1 VASTVPILSIFSAAT
16 AQHLSESTKTSSD
29 EDSARSKTKKK
40 KSDKSDENED
50 KRSKNVDETAVPVD
64 TYSVVKMVTATP
76 NVEASKTG
84 ISSETPKVVS
94 LEDDASA
101 TKLSETV
108 ATTTVSKNISQSE
121 CSIPFETL
129 DTASKVDT
137 PKIIPVETPKHQIVE
152 SLREPQLETPKRF
165 TPLPTPKPFS
175 SPNRKVPTKTVID
188 LTDGED
194 DVLSEMRQNGVSA
207 KSSRKSSRAPSPVTA
222 SIKKSLIG
230 NATNY
235 FKKYFVKFC
244 EVLR

>member
-1 VASTVPILSIFSAAT
+1 MASTVTILSIFSAAT
-16 AQHLSESTKTSSD
+16 AQHLSESSKTSSD

-40 KSDKSDENED
+40 KSDKRDENED

-64 TYSVVKMVTATP
+64 TYSVVKMVAATP
-76 NVEASKTG
+76 NVETSKTA
-84 ISSETPKVVS
+84 IISETPKVVS

-101 TKLSETV
+101 TKQSETV
-108 ATTTVSKNISQSE
+108 ATTTVSKNVSQSE
-121 CSIPFETL
+121 CSIPLETL
-129 DTASKVDT
+129 DTT
-137 PKIIPVETPKHQIVE
+137 PKSIPVETPKHQIVE

-165 TPLPTPKPFS
+165 TPLLTPKPFS

-230 NATNY
+230 NTTNY
-235 FKKYFVKFC
+235 FKKVFC
-244 EVLR
+244 